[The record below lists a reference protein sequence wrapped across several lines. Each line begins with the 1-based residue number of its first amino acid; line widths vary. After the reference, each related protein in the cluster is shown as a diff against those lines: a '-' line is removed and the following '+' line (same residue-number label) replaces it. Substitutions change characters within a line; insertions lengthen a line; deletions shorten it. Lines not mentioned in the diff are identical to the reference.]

1 MKITFLS
8 PHIGIGGGI
17 KIIFEY
23 ANRLMDLGHD
33 VTVVSII
40 PKSMRGKTSKETSY
54 AAFEPGKKNTN
65 PVKWFDLRTKL
76 ILAHDFHPRYIPDG
90 DVVVASAWQTAY
102 DVNGYPPQ
110 KGKKL
115 YFIQSYETWDGPED
129 LVDGTWTLPLR
140 KIVIASWLKDLAENK
155 FHQKVSEVITNPID
169 SSEFYCKTKQWNQP
183 RKIGMLYHKGK
194 WKGVKDAKTAF
205 SLAKK
210 VHPGIKLV
218 MFGAKPDPEWT
229 DIEYEYY
236 HRPSNEALRELYCS
250 CDIWLSGSLVDGSAL
265 TPAEAMACRCALVA
279 TDIGGVRDYAINNKT
294 ALLSPKG
301 NPDALAMKLIYLI
314 ENELE
319 LERISDAGYNIIK
332 QFTWEKAVK
341 IFEQELISGAHKQEH

>member
-8 PHIGIGGGI
+8 PHIGIGGGV

-23 ANRLMDLGHD
+23 ANRLMDQGHD
-33 VTVVSII
+33 VTVVSVI
-40 PKSMRGKTSKETSY
+40 PKSMRNETKKKFTYDSIEPEGKR
-54 AAFEPGKKNTN
+54 TN
-65 PVKWFDLRTKL
+65 PVEWFDLRTKL
-76 ILAHDFHPRYIPDG
+76 VLVPDFDSKHIPNG
-90 DVVVASAWQTAY
+90 DVVIASAWQTAY
-102 DVNGYPPQ
+102 DVNRYSSQ
-110 KGKKL
+110 KGKKF

-129 LVDGTWTLPLR
+129 LVDGTWNLPLR
-140 KIVIASWLKDLAENK
+140 KIVIASWLKDLAEKK
-155 FHQKVSEVITNPID
+155 FHQNVSKIITNPID
-169 SSEFYCKTKQWNQP
+169 FTQFYCEKKQWNQP

-210 VHPGIKLV
+210 AHPEIKLV

-229 DIEYEYY
+229 DIEYDYY
-236 HRPSNEALRELYCS
+236 YRPSNKTLRELYCS
-250 CDIWLSGSLVDGSAL
+250 CDIWLSASLVDGSAL

-279 TDIGGVRDYAINNKT
+279 TDIGGVRDYAINNET

-301 NPDALAMKLIYLI
+301 DPDALATKLIYLI

-319 LERISDAGYNIIK
+319 LKRISDAGYNMIK
-332 QFTWEKAVK
+332 QFTWEKAIK
-341 IFEQELISGAHKQEH
+341 IFEQELISGAH